1 MHPQCV
7 SAYLARLASS
17 GGGCCSAGSCV
28 CEEVRAMRP
37 FTSSAIPGVSVQNY
51 SSRLIKFASVHE
63 DWSSRCAGEGR
74 AQGAE
79 AGLACALIGRLAD
92 PLEQLKRQRE
102 CHCGG
107 ECCCGAKVIVSPYN
121 VHRLFL
127 ASYVVAIKY
136 LWDRPPSA
144 FLRSMSTMGGVGVE
158 ELTRLEALFLSLI
171 SYDLYIDPPA
181 FTCFC
186 VTCCTQCVGA
196 PFNNIHCSTCVPAG
210 PASPVQVLQQR
221 DPHAKQ
227 HDFVAVP

>member
-158 ELTRLEALFLSLI
+158 ELTRLCAALF
-171 SYDLYIDPPA
+171 PP
-181 FTCFC
+181 FI
-186 VTCCTQCVGA
+186 CVG
-196 PFNNIHCSTCVPAG
+196 CSPRGAARRCSCRSSATTSTSTRQRSR
-210 PASPVQVLQQR
+210 AS
-221 DPHAKQ
+221 A
-227 HDFVAVP
+227 